1 MNAMKEALLDRMIN
15 IYGFEH
21 PCVLEFCKL
30 CENPDYNEVLLE
42 IVVECHEAN
51 PCLENDL

>member
-1 MNAMKEALLDRMIN
+1 MNAMKEALLDRMIK

-21 PCVLEFCKL
+21 PCVIEFCKL
-30 CENPDYNEVLLE
+30 CENPNYNEVLLE

-51 PCLENDL
+51 PCLEDDL